1 MIKSSLII
9 DGIKLL
15 ILNYNT
21 SGRHFKLPLKNNL
34 TCTNLSDIWD
44 RANKW
49 VKLSLLVQARSK
61 LNYQHSDYHL
71 ISIL

>member
-9 DGIKLL
+9 VGIKLL

-21 SGRHFKLPLKNNL
+21 SSRHFKLPLKNNL
-34 TCTNLSDIWD
+34 TFTNLSDIWD
-44 RANKW
+44 TANEW
-49 VKLSLLVQARSK
+49 AKLSQLVQARFK
-61 LNYQHSDYHL
+61 LNDQHSDYHL